1 MQKGCY
7 STGQSVNWSEREDK
21 ENLGYTVWV
30 MGKDKT
36 AKFHLHIRLFSLHSN
51 PTDSNVACSPACVI
65 TSHASALSDEINQ
78 REGTRWI

>member
-1 MQKGCY
+1 
-7 STGQSVNWSEREDK
+7 
-21 ENLGYTVWV
+21 